1 MTSDAAKA
9 RTRPGRWPTRAHTA
23 FLNAVALLRTAIVT
37 ACADVENSTN
47 PRAVLAA
54 EVQRFRE
61 QTEVLSEVVRILGAR
76 IIVLPPKQ
84 RPHYPPQERAAILA
98 LAARTGW
105 NHRKTAD
112 TFLLTAATI
121 ANWMRV
127 VDVKGPDAL
136 VKPRKPI
143 NKFPAFVTA
152 VVQQLSGLA
161 PRIGKRQLAAIVARA
176 GIAISASTVG
186 RMRKRPPAK
195 APPPAKGTRASAPGR
210 AARVVKAKRPHH
222 LWHIDVTV
230 VPTLAGFWVPW
241 VPRSVPLRWPFCWH
255 VVTVLDH
262 FSRAVVRS
270 SVFRKGPTAAEVCAV
285 LEHSARVARRNPR
298 HIVSDHGAQFQ
309 SDYKAWCARHH
320 VKPRFGAIG
329 KHGSIAVIE
338 RFHRTLKDEALRV
351 VMVPLALPRMQA
363 TLDAY
368 VGWYN
373 THRPHMT
380 LNGATPAEIRDRR
393 MPATKRRGIETRPG
407 YPLKARRGGVPR
419 PRRLKADMRLVVTNP
434 QGLPHL
440 PIVHLR
446 KAA

>member
-1 MTSDAAKA
+1 MQRRD
-9 RTRPGRWPTRAHTA
+9 G
-23 FLNAVALLRTAIVT
+23 V
-37 ACADVENSTN
+37 
-47 PRAVLAA
+47 PRA
-54 EVQRFRE
+54 RR
-61 QTEVLSEVVRILGAR
+61 RILGAR
-76 IIVLPPKQ
+76 ITVLSPQQ

-105 NHRKTAD
+105 NHSKTAD

-143 NKFPAFVTA
+143 NRFPAFVTA

-161 PRIGKRQLAAIVARA
+161 PRMGKRQLAAIVARA

-186 RMRKRPPAK
+186 RMRKRAPVK
-195 APPPAKGTRASAPGR
+195 APPPASHTRASSAGK
-210 AARVVKAKRPHH
+210 ALGVVKAKRPHH

-241 VPRSVPLRWPFCWH
+241 VPHSVPLRWPFCWH

-270 SVFRKGPTAAEVCAV
+270 AVFRKGPTAAEVCAV
-285 LEHSARVARRNPR
+285 LEHSVRVARRTPR
-298 HIVSDHGAQFQ
+298 HLVSDQGVQFQ
-309 SDYKAWCARHH
+309 GAYRAWCLRRR

-351 VMVPLALPRMQA
+351 IMVPLALPRMEA
-363 TLDAY
+363 ALDAY

-393 MPATKRRGIETRPG
+393 IPAAKRRGIETRPG

-419 PRRLKADMRLVVTNP
+419 PRRLKADMRLLVTNP
-434 QGLPHL
+434 EDLPHL
-440 PIVHLR
+440 PIARLR